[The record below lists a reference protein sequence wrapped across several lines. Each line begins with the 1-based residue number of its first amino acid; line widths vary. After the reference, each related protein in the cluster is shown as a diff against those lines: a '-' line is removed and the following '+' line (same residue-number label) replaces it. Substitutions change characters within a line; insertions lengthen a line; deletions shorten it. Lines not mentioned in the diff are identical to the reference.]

1 MRSRSVCRRGCA
13 LRDTPLRV
21 GAGFLLTLAAL
32 YFIGGTDALCAL
44 LLADAVH
51 ELGHVLA
58 LVLTGTEIV
67 SAELHAAGAVIR
79 CGAFRSDGAEALCAA
94 AGPFAGILAGVTGLL
109 LPWDFCRYTGLVALC
124 ASGFNLLPALPLDGG
139 WLLMLAASCR
149 LDPPAADTLLRV
161 TGNLCAVGIVLVSA
175 WLHLIVGI
183 AAGIYLAALV
193 NFPKMR

>member
-1 MRSRSVCRRGCA
+1 MRDS
-13 LRDTPLRV
+13 PLRV
-21 GAGFLLTLAAL
+21 GAGFILSLSAL
-32 YFIGGTDALCAL
+32 YFFGGTDALCAL

-67 SAELHAAGAVIR
+67 SVELHAAGAVIR

-94 AGPFAGILAGVTGLL
+94 AGPLAGILVGIVGLW
-109 LPWDFCRYTGLVALC
+109 LPYDFCRYTGAVALC
-124 ASGFNLLPALPLDGG
+124 ASAFNLLPALPLDGG
-139 WLLMLAASCR
+139 WLLMLAASKY
-149 LDPPAADTLLRV
+149 LDPSVADALLRV
-161 TGNLCAVGIVLVSA
+161 TGNLCALGIALLSA
-175 WLHLIVGI
+175 RLHLIVGI